1 MTAVIIFSIALKKM
15 ESAITLTLKFLPCG
29 MFILMKIPK
38 FFLLASLPCMLLA
51 ENKGAQKN
59 VEERIKSTC
68 D

>member
-1 MTAVIIFSIALKKM
+1 M
-15 ESAITLTLKFLPCG
+15 ESAITLTLKFLLYG